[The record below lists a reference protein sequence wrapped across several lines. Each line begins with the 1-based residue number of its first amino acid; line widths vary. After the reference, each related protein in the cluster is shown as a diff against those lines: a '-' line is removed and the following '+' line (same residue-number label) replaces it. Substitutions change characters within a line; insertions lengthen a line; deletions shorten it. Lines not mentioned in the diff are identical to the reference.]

1 MIVFNYQKNS
11 QNGAIKLEI
20 KLIYFN
26 QPFWRAEVARLP
38 LFMSKIEFED
48 FRITD
53 DDLTYLKAHG
63 KLKDGASIPFRQLPV
78 LVVDG
83 ESVAQSAGIARI
95 CGKLSGMY
103 PENIIEAGKVDQIID
118 TVTDINE
125 MLNPSMREDDPMIKK
140 KMRAELSNDALP
152 RYFGYL
158 EEILEANN
166 SGWFVGDDMTI
177 ADIAVWSL
185 IGWIAQGVL
194 DDIPADLPKSFERL
208 THLYNQ
214 ISQKPKVQEW
224 KRMTYSYEES
234 ATGEYNYHVPDKI

>member
-1 MIVFNYQKNS
+1 MK
-11 QNGAIKLEI
+11 I
-20 KLIYFN
+20 KLIYYN

-38 LFMSKIEFED
+38 LFMSNIEFED

-53 DDLTYLKAHG
+53 EDLRYLKANG
-63 KLKDGASIPFRQLPV
+63 KLKDGTSIPFRQLPV

-83 ESVAQSAGIARI
+83 HSIAQSGGIARI

-103 PENIIEAGKVDQIID
+103 SENIIEAGKVDQIID

-140 KMRAELSNDALP
+140 QMRAALSNEALP
-152 RYFGYL
+152 KYFGYL

-166 SGWFVGDDMTI
+166 SGWFVGEDMTI

-185 IGWIAQGVL
+185 LGWIAQGVL
-194 DDIPADLPKSFERL
+194 DDIPTDLPNSFERL
-208 THLYNQ
+208 THLYNE

-224 KRMTYSYEES
+224 KKMTYSYEES

>member
-1 MIVFNYQKNS
+1 M
-11 QNGAIKLEI
+11 EI
-20 KLIYFN
+20 KLIYFDM
-26 QPFWRAEVARLP
+26 PFWRAEVARLP
-38 LFMSKIEFED
+38 LFLSNIEFED
-48 FRITD
+48 FRITSD
-53 DDLTYLKAHG
+53 DNRYLKEHG
-63 KLKDGASIPFRQLPV
+63 RLKDGTIIPFRQLPV
-78 LVVDG
+78 LVVNG
-83 ESVAQSAGIARI
+83 QSIAQTGAIARI

-103 PENIIEAGKVDQIID
+103 PKDVIEAGRVDQIID

-125 MLNPSMREDDPMIKK
+125 LLNPSMREDDPVIKK
-140 KMRAELSNDALP
+140 QMRAALSNDALP
-152 RYFGYL
+152 KYFGYL

-185 IGWIAQGVL
+185 LGWIAQGVL
-194 DDIPADLPKSFERL
+194 DDIPTDLPKSFERL

-224 KRMTYSYEES
+224 KKMTYSYEES

>member
-1 MIVFNYQKNS
+1 MK
-11 QNGAIKLEI
+11 I
-20 KLIYFN
+20 KLIYFDM
-26 QPFWRAEVARLP
+26 PFWRAEVARLP

-48 FRITD
+48 FRITSD
-53 DDLTYLKAHG
+53 DNRYLKENG
-63 KLKDGASIPFRQLPV
+63 KLKDGTIIPFRQLPV
-78 LVVDG
+78 LVAKG
-83 ESVAQSAGIARI
+83 QSIAQTGAIARI

-103 PENIIEAGKVDQIID
+103 PKDVIEAGRVDQIID

-125 MLNPSMREDDPMIKK
+125 LLNPSMREDDPVIKK
-140 KMRAELSNDALP
+140 QMRAALSNDALP
-152 RYFGYL
+152 KYFGYL

-185 IGWIAQGVL
+185 LGWIAQGVL
-194 DDIPADLPKSFERL
+194 DDIPTDLPKSFERL

-224 KRMTYSYEES
+224 KKMTYSYEES
-234 ATGEYNYHVPDKI
+234 PSGEYNYHVPDKI